1 MTEEKVIE
9 MFKSGL
15 DCGQVI
21 TYAIAY
27 EIGIDRTTALKSAAA
42 FGGGIFEADI
52 CGAYVG
58 GLIAV
63 GLKYGHTEPNDGEGK
78 ARLIRKVFE
87 YKERYKELE
96 FGSKG
101 TGCQDILGY
110 NLTVKEDAEKIEEKN
125 LLFTVCPKLV
135 VEIIDIVKNL

>member
-21 TYAIAY
+21 TCAVAKDL
-27 EIGIDRTTALKSAAA
+27 GIDEKTALKSAAA
-42 FGGGIFEADI
+42 FGGGIFEADM
-52 CGAYVG
+52 CGAYIG

-63 GLKYGHTEPNDGEGK
+63 GLKYGHSEPNDGEGK
-78 ARLIRKVFE
+78 AQLIRKVFE
-87 YKERYKELE
+87 YKEKFSELE
-96 FGSKG
+96 NCSKG
-101 TGCQDILGY
+101 NGCRDILGY

-135 VEIIDIVKNL
+135 VDIINIVNGL